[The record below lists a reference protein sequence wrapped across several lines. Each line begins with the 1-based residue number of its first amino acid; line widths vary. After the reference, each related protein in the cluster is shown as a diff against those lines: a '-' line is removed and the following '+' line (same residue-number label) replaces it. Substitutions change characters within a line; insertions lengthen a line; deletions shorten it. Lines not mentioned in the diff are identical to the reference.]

1 MTDWREEYLEM
12 KVLSKSQ
19 VELLKKGP
27 TSLASSWLLGAMHGD
42 WKKMKG
48 IKEPE
53 PPNCQS
59 SLEEFLRSTKDQG
72 I

>member
-1 MTDWREEYLEM
+1 M
-12 KVLSKSQ
+12 KVLNKRQ
-19 VELLKKGP
+19 IELLTKGP
-27 TSLASSWLLGAMHGD
+27 DSLASSWLLGAMHGD